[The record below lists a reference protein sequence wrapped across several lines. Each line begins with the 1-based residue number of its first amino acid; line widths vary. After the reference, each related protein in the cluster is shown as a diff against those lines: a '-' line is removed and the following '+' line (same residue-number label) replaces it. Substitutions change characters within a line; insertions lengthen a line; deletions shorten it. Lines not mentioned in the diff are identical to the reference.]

1 MRSWPQWSWIYGPRI
16 VWLVALLLLVLLA
29 PSELV
34 APAKLYLAYTAV
46 RVALALVGVDP
57 TVFWELRESG
67 EVPAGLAR
75 FDAVIGLA
83 GVTAATG
90 GLACGSH
97 GVYVGGAL
105 AIVFAV
111 DNTLWRREVRCRHE
125 LDVERGIA
133 RSR

>member
-1 MRSWPQWSWIYGPRI
+1 MRSWPPWSRIYRPRI
-16 VWLVALLLLVLLA
+16 VWLVVLLLVLLA
-29 PSELV
+29 PSDRG
-34 APAKLYLAYTAV
+34 APAKCHLAYTIVRAV
-46 RVALALVGVDP
+46 LALIGMDP
-57 TVFWELRESG
+57 TLFWECRESG
-67 EVPAGLAR
+67 EVPAGFAR

-83 GVTAATG
+83 GVTAATA

-97 GVYVGGAL
+97 GLYPGGAL

-111 DNTLWRREVRCRHE
+111 DNTLWRRAVRCRHE

>member
-1 MRSWPQWSWIYGPRI
+1 MRSWPPWSRIYRPRI
-16 VWLVALLLLVLLA
+16 VWLVVLLLVLLA
-29 PSELV
+29 PADRG
-34 APAKLYLAYTAV
+34 APAKCHLAYTIVRAV
-46 RVALALVGVDP
+46 LA
-57 TVFWELRESG
+57 S
-67 EVPAGLAR
+67 

-83 GVTAATG
+83 GVTAATA

-97 GVYVGGAL
+97 GLYPGGAL

-111 DNTLWRREVRCRHE
+111 DNTLWRRAVRCRHE